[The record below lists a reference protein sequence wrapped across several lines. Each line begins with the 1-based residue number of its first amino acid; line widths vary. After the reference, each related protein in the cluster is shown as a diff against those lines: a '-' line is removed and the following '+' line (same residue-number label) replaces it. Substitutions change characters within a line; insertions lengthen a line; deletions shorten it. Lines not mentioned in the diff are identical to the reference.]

1 MQPSTTSKYKGS
13 VLRKHQEQQVLPDEL
28 IAKKQSA
35 SQDESIRKYS
45 ISSLSPPYYNRPCY
59 KHKNVYSMTE

>member
-1 MQPSTTSKYKGS
+1 MFYHFQNVRRSLIHIYDMQPSTTSKYKGS

-35 SQDESIRKYS
+35 SRDKSIRFWA
-45 ISSLSPPYYNRPCY
+45 LQ
-59 KHKNVYSMTE
+59 